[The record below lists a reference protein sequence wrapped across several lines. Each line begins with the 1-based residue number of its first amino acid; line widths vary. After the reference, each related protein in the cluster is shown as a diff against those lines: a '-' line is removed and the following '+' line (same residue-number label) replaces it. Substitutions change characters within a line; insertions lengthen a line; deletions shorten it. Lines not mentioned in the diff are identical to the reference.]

1 MGCPWDLPAH
11 RGCPAGPVPNAGDQQ
26 RGPVGCPRPASAPS
40 PTVSASPAACKRR
53 AGLDGAAG
61 ERHQARATGHQ
72 DRLGGTQ
79 ARPSAPP
86 VNQGAAICSPKISN
100 SPNFYV
106 FLGFNQS
113 PAGRSRCRGGD
124 TDPAQLQAGLSPRGL
139 TGGCGFV
146 PTIQPAMGTHF
157 SDRACVSLPSPS
169 PSAARPGVQR
179 GESGDTA
186 QGQGDSWGRDHTLPY
201 SEGPRFGGAL
211 GGGRGGAFVQVLQR
225 PLLAL
230 VRAGAV
236 LCALHVIPG
245 GPWGHGDG

>member
-1 MGCPWDLPAH
+1 M
-11 RGCPAGPVPNAGDQQ
+11 
-26 RGPVGCPRPASAPS
+26 GCPRPASAPS

-61 ERHQARATGHQ
+61 ERHQARATSHQ

-79 ARPSAPP
+79 ARPSAPAL
-86 VNQGAAICSPKISN
+86 NQGAAICSPRSPTAPIFVCSWGLTRAPRDGGGAGLGTRIQPSSRQGSVPGGTGGGMWLCPHPPTSN
-100 SPNFYV
+100 GHP
-106 FLGFNQS
+106 FLGPGLRL
-113 PAGRSRCRGGD
+113 PAKPLSKRG
-124 TDPAQLQAGLSPRGL
+124 AAGG
-139 TGGCGFV
+139 
-146 PTIQPAMGTHF
+146 
-157 SDRACVSLPSPS
+157 
-169 PSAARPGVQR
+169 AARRER
-179 GESGDTA
+179 GHA

-201 SEGPRFGGAL
+201 SEGPHFGGAL